1 MTYIEGLSIVSIER
15 LLDLS
20 VISLFFGIG
29 LYYIDFNFF
38 NEIIILYFILYFSLI
53 LIFIFLINYK
63 KNYFFSK
70 TYLENLRLVT
80 K

>member
-38 NEIIILYFILYFSLI
+38 NELIILYFILYFSLI

-63 KNYFFSK
+63 KKLFFFQK
-70 TYLENLRLVT
+70 HI
-80 K
+80 

>member
-63 KNYFFSK
+63 KKLFFSK
-70 TYLENLRLVT
+70 NLFR
-80 K
+80 KI